1 MNPEVTLPVDSLSTA
16 STTAPALSFTDL
28 LFEGGWVMIPILIL
42 SIVALAFFV
51 ERFLAL
57 RAAKFDLQAL
67 IVRLRSY
74 VHSGDLKGALGYC
87 EAQDKPVTRILHQG
101 LERLGRPI
109 TEITDAVEVAGKEET
124 FLLTK
129 RMDAIASVAALAPM
143 LGFLGT
149 VTGMI
154 SAFQQIQALEGNV
167 NPSVLAGGIWEA
179 LLTTA
184 AGLAVGILALFMYN
198 YLQGQLARRAHDLE
212 IAAARF
218 IDMLQE
224 PAEGPTSRASY

>member
-1 MNPEVTLPVDSLSTA
+1 MNPEVTLPADTLSA
-16 STTAPALSFTDL
+16 VVPAATPLSFTEL

-42 SIVALAFFV
+42 SLLAVAIFV

-87 EAQDKPVTRILHQG
+87 DAQDKPITRILHHG

-109 TEITDAVEVAGKEET
+109 SEITDAVEVAGKEET

-184 AGLAVGILALFMYN
+184 AGLAVGILALFLYN
-198 YLQGQLARRAHDLE
+198 YLQGLLARRAHDLE

-224 PAEGPTSRASY
+224 PEEGPASRSSY

>member
-1 MNPEVTLPVDSLSTA
+1 MNPEVTLPADTLSA
-16 STTAPALSFTDL
+16 AAPSAPTLSFTDL
-28 LFEGGWVMIPILIL
+28 IFQGGWVMIPILIL
-42 SIVALAFFV
+42 SVVAVAFFV

-57 RAAKFDLQAL
+57 RAAKFDLQSL

-74 VHSGDLKGALGYC
+74 IHSGDLKGAMGYC
-87 EAQDKPVTRILHQG
+87 EAQDKPVTRILSHG

-109 TEITDAVEVAGKEET
+109 SEISEAVQVAGKEET

-129 RMDAIASVAALAPM
+129 RMDGLASVAALAPM

-218 IDMLQE
+218 VDMLQE
-224 PAEGPTSRASY
+224 PAEGPSSRSSY